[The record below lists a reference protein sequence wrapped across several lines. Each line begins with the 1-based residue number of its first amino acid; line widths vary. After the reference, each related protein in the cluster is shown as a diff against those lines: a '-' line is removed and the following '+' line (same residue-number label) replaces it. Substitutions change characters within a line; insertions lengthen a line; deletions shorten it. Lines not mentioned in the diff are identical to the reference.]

1 MSSVGLEELAF
12 SEVFDPD
19 RVENGRKLLQIERN
33 RQGRE
38 GISNA
43 GVEASTYELKSKNP
57 IDYSDGEDDE
67 DSPLT
72 PLQKWGHSLTT
83 TYFVDVDPEQTDEI
97 EDSLIYDTQD

>member
-33 RQGRE
+33 RQVRE

-72 PLQKWGHSLTT
+72 PLKQ
-83 TYFVDVDPEQTDEI
+83 
-97 EDSLIYDTQD
+97 